1 MQRSLL
7 ALLACAAALGVV
19 LFRFLGTR
27 WARGERFD
35 VSAVQDGLS
44 QLAVPRAQHATPLV
58 LGTISVSSLAFVGA
72 GLIAFALVRGRTDL
86 GAACAVLLIGAPVT
100 SELLKRELHPIGT
113 QPSLHASFP
122 SGHAT
127 VALAVG
133 LSLTM
138 VVPRN
143 VRVVT
148 AVLGGVYA
156 FAIGS
161 ALVITSAHF
170 PSDVAGGFCV
180 ATAWAAAAALL
191 VRRPADTRLPLRLF
205 AGLAL
210 LVFVTSAA
218 VLLLHPGIAV
228 RAQLHP
234 RLLEALVGIGT
245 LAAVCV
251 AAFTTAI
258 AVVKHL
264 EA

>member
-1 MQRSLL
+1 VVSGKRSPLVLL
-7 ALLACAAALGVV
+7 SGGAAFGVL
-19 LFRFLGTR
+19 LFRLLGTR
-27 WARGERFD
+27 WASGERFD
-35 VSAVQDGLS
+35 ASAVQDGLS
-44 QLAVPRAQHATPLV
+44 QLAAPRARHAIALV
-58 LGTISVSSLAFVGA
+58 LGTISISSLAFVGA
-72 GLIAFALVRGRTDL
+72 GLIAFALLRRRIDL
-86 GAACAVLLIGAPVT
+86 AAACALLLIGAPVT
-100 SELLKRELHPIGT
+100 SELLKRELHPIQT
-113 QPSLHASFP
+113 QAGSHGSFP

-148 AVLGGVYA
+148 AVMGGAYA

-161 ALVITSAHF
+161 ALVITGAHL
-170 PSDVAGGFCV
+170 PSDVSGGFCV

-191 VRRPADTRLPLRLF
+191 VRRPADTRLPMRLF

-210 LVFVTSAA
+210 LVVVTSTA
-218 VLLLHPGIAV
+218 VFLLHPGIAV

-234 RLLEALVGIGT
+234 RLVEALVGIG
-245 LAAVCV
+245 AIAVVCV

-258 AVVKHL
+258 AKRST
-264 EA
+264 